1 MRYRFRGGCVMTK
14 NDLELTRIWRLQQM
28 GEALAK
34 TSDASEQRKI
44 VDQMQ
49 LEFKPIIDRRLF
61 VPVQELLSKKL
72 D

>member
-1 MRYRFRGGCVMTK
+1 MTK

-34 TSDASEQRKI
+34 TSDAAEQREI
-44 VDQMQ
+44 VNQMQ

>member
-1 MRYRFRGGCVMTK
+1 MTK

-28 GEALAK
+28 GEALSK
-34 TSDASEQRKI
+34 TSDASEQREI

-49 LEFKPIIDRRLF
+49 LEFKSTIGQPL
-61 VPVQELLSKKL
+61 QELLSKKF

>member
-1 MRYRFRGGCVMTK
+1 MTK

>member
-1 MRYRFRGGCVMTK
+1 MTK

-28 GEALAK
+28 GEALSK
-34 TSDASEQRKI
+34 TSDASEQREI

-49 LEFKPIIDRRLF
+49 LEFKPIPDRRLF

-72 D
+72 N

>member
-1 MRYRFRGGCVMTK
+1 MTK

-34 TSDASEQRKI
+34 TSDAAEQRKI
-44 VDQMQ
+44 VNQMR
-49 LEFKPIIDRRLF
+49 LEFKPTIGQPL
-61 VPVQELLSKKL
+61 QELLSKKL

>member
-1 MRYRFRGGCVMTK
+1 MTK

-34 TSDASEQRKI
+34 TSDASEQREI

>member
-1 MRYRFRGGCVMTK
+1 MTK

-28 GEALAK
+28 GEALAR
-34 TSDASEQRKI
+34 TSDASEQREI

-49 LEFKPIIDRRLF
+49 LEFKPIPDRRLF

-72 D
+72 N